1 MDLNNYRYY
10 LVLDLEATCSDA
22 NDENSFPTTEMETIE
37 LGCVMLCGET
47 LQPVS
52 EFCTFIKPVRHPR
65 LTEFC
70 TNLTSITQA
79 DVDNAPT
86 FTEAVAEFKAWLLQF
101 DNLSWG
107 SWGQYDQNQISQ
119 DCNYHNEPYPIPTA
133 PHLNLKKQFS
143 KAQKVRKHQGM
154 AGALRL
160 AGIPLEGRHHRGIDD
175 ARNIARLLPFV
186 LGRKFISQ

>member
-1 MDLNNYRYY
+1 MDLNSLKKNY
-10 LVLDLEATCSDA
+10 LVLDLEATCCD
-22 NDENSFPTTEMETIE
+22 DDSFPTSEMEMIE
-37 LGCVMLCGET
+37 IGALMVCGES
-47 LQPVS
+47 LKPVG
-52 EFCTFIKPVRHPR
+52 EFNIFIKPVRHPQ

-70 TNLTSITQA
+70 TKLTTIHQS
-79 DVDNAPT
+79 DLDGAPT
-86 FTEAVAEFKAWLLQF
+86 YKEAIAKFKAWMLQF
-101 DNLSWG
+101 DNFLWG
-107 SWGQYDQNQISQ
+107 SWGQYDQNQIWQ
-119 DCNYHNEPYPIPTA
+119 DCNYHNEPYPIPA

-154 AGALRL
+154 AGALQL